1 MLGGRF
7 CVISPKREH
16 AADAVVIR
24 NTLQLRV
31 QIEGAIGQ
39 GLGALRPDG
48 IHHAYQHEPVT
59 RISAPLSVEL
69 K

>member
-7 CVISPKREH
+7 CAISPKREH
-16 AADAVVIR
+16 AVVVL

-48 IHHAYQHEPVT
+48 VHQAYQHEPVT
-59 RISAPLSVEL
+59 RIAASLSAEPS
-69 K
+69 

>member
-7 CVISPKREH
+7 CAISPKREH
-16 AADAVVIR
+16 AVVVL

-48 IHHAYQHEPVT
+48 IHHAY
-59 RISAPLSVEL
+59 
-69 K
+69 